1 MMLMKKEIL
10 EDVKNKMKQIH
21 IQKKCIVSFEKI
33 KELNGVT
40 KCTIDSNTEKGVLKR
55 TENNLIFEFV
65 STNDYP
71 VQEKVIPVQLSN
83 CQSIFSCQNSFFTRQ
98 ELNSDFR
105 SFRYEIC
112 ISELIEGSK
121 SSFYRIVLPICVEH
135 FTLTRYFESLFN
147 FCYDLSHSSGDF
159 IKTFIDGKEFH
170 LYIVDDKSDKFLFV
184 DCMHEIDYDT
194 FYNQVLCVLLSL
206 GFFSGYYI
214 EDECYIFSSKTNVFD
229 SIDYIEWRSLR
240 NSIRLSHRLLPYN
253 LYDFY
258 SPDEVKQHQHEWARV
273 TQDVFTK
280 MVNVLNN
287 SVMFQKALFILLEAE
302 RTPLDIQP
310 ACLSVV
316 LEAICNYV
324 EDGNEEIFAPIQTK
338 LKARKLRKKMMELL
352 DDPSL
357 ELDFSLDGRKIIEK
371 RINDINKQTN
381 RGKFEKTIQC
391 LGLSLSSYEMESL
404 LNRNSFLH
412 ASDELKTDE
421 LDIQS
426 NNMDFAKVHIE
437 SEILYRLLCKMILK
451 ISGYCGYM
459 VNEIKRCENY
469 SPSICEEA
477 WLIKI

>member
-1 MMLMKKEIL
+1 MNALIEKMQMELKKIKIK
-10 EDVKNKMKQIH
+10 KNCKT
-21 IQKKCIVSFEKI
+21 SFEKI

-55 TENNLIFEFV
+55 TENKLIFEFN
-65 STNDYP
+65 STNDYS
-71 VQEKVIPVQLSN
+71 VQGEVIPVQLSN
-83 CQSIFSCQNSFFTRQ
+83 CQVVFFCQNSFFTTKK
-98 ELNSDFR
+98 LNSDHQ

-121 SSFYRIVLPICVEH
+121 SSFFRIVLPIHVEH
-135 FTLTRYFESLFN
+135 FELTRYFDPLFN
-147 FCYDLSHSSGDF
+147 FCYDLSGSFCDF
-159 IKTFIDGKEFH
+159 IKTFIDGREFH
-170 LYIVDDKSDKFLFV
+170 VYIVEDNANKFLFV
-184 DCMHEIDYDT
+184 DCMHEISYDA
-194 FYNQVLCVLLSL
+194 FYNQILCILLSL
-206 GFFSGYYI
+206 GFFSGYFI
-214 EDECYIFSSKTNVFD
+214 EDECYIFSSNTNVFD
-229 SIDYIEWRSLR
+229 VVNYTEHRSLR
-240 NSIRLSHRLLPYN
+240 DSIQLSHRLLPYN

-258 SPDEVKQHQHEWARV
+258 SLDEVEQHQQELARV

-316 LEAICNYV
+316 LEALCNYV
-324 EDGNEEIFAPIQTK
+324 EDGNGDAFAPIQTK
-338 LKARKLRKKMMELL
+338 SNAKKLRKKMMELL

-357 ELDFSLDGRKIIEK
+357 ELDFSPDGRTIIEK

-381 RGKFEKTIQC
+381 RGKFEKAIQC
-391 LGLSLSSYEMESL
+391 LGLSLCDYEMESL

-412 ASDELKTDE
+412 ASEELKTDKI
-421 LDIQS
+421 DIQS
-426 NNMDFAKVHIE
+426 NTMDFAKVYVE

-451 ISGYCGYM
+451 VSGYCGYM
-459 VNEIKRCENY
+459 VNELKTRCEIY
-469 SPSICEEA
+469 SPSIREEV

>member
-1 MMLMKKEIL
+1 MKKEIL
-10 EDVKNKMKQIH
+10 DMMKKKMSSIQ
-21 IQKKCIVSFEKI
+21 IQKKCSQSLEKI
-33 KELNGVT
+33 KELNGVI
-40 KCTIDSNTEKGVLKR
+40 KCTIGSNTEKGVLKR
-55 TENNLIFEFV
+55 TENKLIFEFN
-65 STNDYP
+65 STNIYS
-71 VQEKVIPVQLSN
+71 VQGEVIPVQLSN
-83 CQSIFSCQNSFFTRQ
+83 YQTVFSCQNSFFIKQ
-98 ELNSDFR
+98 ELNSDLQ
-105 SFRYEIC
+105 SFRYEIF

-121 SSFYRIVLPICVEH
+121 SSFFRIVLPIHIEH
-135 FTLTRYFESLFN
+135 FSLTRYFDPFFN
-147 FCYDLSHSSGDF
+147 FCYDLLCSSGDF
-159 IKTFIDGKEFH
+159 IKTFIDGREFH
-170 LYIVDDKSDKFLFV
+170 VYVVADDANKFLFI
-184 DCMHEIDYDT
+184 DCMHEINYDA
-194 FYNQVLCVLLSL
+194 FYNQILCILLSL
-206 GFFSGYYI
+206 GFFTGNFI
-214 EDECYIFSSKTNVFD
+214 EGECYIFSSNTNIFD
-229 SIDYIEWRSLR
+229 SINYTEYHSLR
-240 NSIRLSHRLLPYN
+240 DSIQFSHRLLPYN

-316 LEAICNYV
+316 LEAICNYI

-338 LKARKLRKKMMELL
+338 SKARKLRKKMMELL

-459 VNEIKRCENY
+459 VNELKRCENY